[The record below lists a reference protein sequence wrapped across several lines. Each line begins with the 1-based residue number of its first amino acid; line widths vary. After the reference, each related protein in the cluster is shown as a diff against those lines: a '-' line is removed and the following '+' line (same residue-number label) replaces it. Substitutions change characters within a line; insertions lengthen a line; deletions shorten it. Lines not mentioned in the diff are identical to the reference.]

1 MGQLF
6 DLKEKAYKIMEEKNL
21 DHVKFGGKLGLK
33 CGFLLPFIKAD
44 TPDEADKIQ
53 ALKAAIQ
60 EILEVTV

>member
-6 DLKEKAYKIMEEKNL
+6 ELKERAYKIMEEKKL
-21 DHVKFGGKLGLK
+21 DHVKFGGKIGLK

-53 ALKAAIQ
+53 ALKGAIN
-60 EILEVTV
+60 EILEVAV